1 MAPAAADEFGSSTAV
16 QTLAAVAA
24 ARTRSGLGG
33 VMIVIGLAALLPG
46 LALVVSR
53 VDGRGTRL
61 ATIGGALTMVGVVAG
76 SVTNTFYFASFA
88 LTDPDLT
95 ISPAAAAVA
104 YTAMAPVILPF
115 FICYGIGTVFGFAV
129 LGIAA
134 FRSGRV
140 PRWAAVVL
148 GLTGPGFVVVDGI
161 GVIGGVVTSLMLLVG
176 LQGCGVLRAAKKPA
190 ASGTSLQ
197 ASTP

>member
-1 MAPAAADEFGSSTAV
+1 
-16 QTLAAVAA
+16 
-24 ARTRSGLGG
+24 
-33 VMIVIGLAALLPG
+33 MIVMGLAALLPG

-53 VDGRGTRL
+53 VDGRGARL
-61 ATIGGALTMVGVVAG
+61 ATIGGALTMVGVVGG

-88 LTDPDLT
+88 LTDPDLN
-95 ISPAAAAVA
+95 ISPASAAVA
-104 YTAMAPVILPF
+104 YTAMAPMILPF

-176 LQGCGVLRAAKKPA
+176 LLGCGVLGAAQKA
-190 ASGTSLQ
+190 AAPVRSLQ
-197 ASTP
+197 APLV